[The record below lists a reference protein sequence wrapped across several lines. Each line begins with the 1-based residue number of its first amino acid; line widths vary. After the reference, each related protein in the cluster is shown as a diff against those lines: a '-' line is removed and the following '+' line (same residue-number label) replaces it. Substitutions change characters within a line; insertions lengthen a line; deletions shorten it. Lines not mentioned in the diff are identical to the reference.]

1 MGQAK
6 WIWFPGD
13 FELYHNIQLHTRREG
28 EGFTSPAY
36 WDMAAPYP
44 VGDFYRTITADKDFT
59 MKVVSDAKGCGHLDG
74 RHFPLN
80 EEIRVPA
87 GTHEFRILLIDGA
100 AFPAFFIDSPYLI
113 TDENWQ
119 VTHGTSN
126 RWPAACEPAYTRPED
141 RPTAF
146 PFSYER
152 MDPVHMEKVD
162 GGLLYDF
169 GKELF
174 GLVCIEGADPEERF
188 LVNYGESRE
197 EALDR
202 KDANVKEVVSGKSAY
217 RLVPRGFRYL
227 FLDTPKAEGYTI
239 WADYEYLPL
248 EDIGSFRCSDPM
260 VEKIYET
267 CAYTFHLNSREF
279 YLDGI
284 KRDRWVWSGDAYQS
298 YKINNYLYFDPGIT
312 RRTLIALLG
321 KPAYESHINFINDY
335 TLYLLIALYEFY
347 ETTGDKA
354 FLEFIYPRAKAL
366 YDFAVGRLDDDGLV
380 CQREGDWI
388 FIDWSD
394 MDKSGPPLCRTDSFV
409 ADPPHHGED
418 GRVDWTGRR
427 PLLGGGRQ
435 TAANHYGEILG
446 RGPQRLYRHLYLGEK
461 PGDPPRQHL
470 RHSLRLRAGRGA
482 AAHPEKGIA
491 EPGRQPDHH
500 PLFQVLRAGG
510 PVQVRRAGRD
520 AGDAGILL
528 GRDAAPG
535 RHHHLGAVRPQ
546 GIGYGASGYVR
557 QQVRPVP
564 LPCLGQRPHLPAGA
578 VLPGRSAHGC
588 GLPHLYGGA
597 EIGPVYR
604 NGGHR
609 TPLRRQGGRPV
620 EGWEGDRAFH
630 QGGRHPARRREGL
643 SPPRRR
649 SRDGGGIA
657 FSPPQGLNIGFSIRM
672 RVV

>member
-13 FELYHNIQLHTRREG
+13 YELYHNIQLHTRREG
-28 EGFTSPAY
+28 NGFTSPAY

-44 VGDFYRTITADKDFT
+44 VGDFYRTITAEKDFT
-59 MKVVSDAKGCGHLDG
+59 MKGVSDAKGCGHLDG

-100 AFPAFFIDSPYLI
+100 TFPSFFIDSPYLI
-113 TDENWQ
+113 TDENWE
-119 VTHGTSN
+119 VTHGTPN
-126 RWPAACEPAYTRPED
+126 RLPAACEPAYTRPED
-141 RPTAF
+141 RPTVF

-152 MDPVHMEKVD
+152 MDPVQVEKVD

-174 GLVCIEGADPEERF
+174 GLTCIEGADPADTF

-202 KDANVKEVVSGKSAY
+202 EDANVKEVVSGKSAY

-227 FLDTPKAEGYTI
+227 FLDTSKAEGYTV

-335 TLYLLIALYEFY
+335 TFYLLIALYEFY
-347 ETTGDKA
+347 EATGDSA

-394 MDKSGPPLCRTDSFV
+394 MDKSGPLCAEQILLWQTHRTM
-409 ADPPHHGED
+409 AKMAEL
-418 GRVDWTGRR
+418 TGRDGVPFR
-427 PLLGGGRQ
+427 AAADRLRQ
-435 TAANHYGEILG
+435 TIMEKFWDEGRSAFIDTFTSGKNQVTRHANIFAILYDFV
-446 RGPQRLYRHLYLGEK
+446 PEDVQRRILKKVLQNPAINQITTPYFKFYELEALCKLGELDEMQEMLESYW
-461 PGDPPRQHL
+461 GGM
-470 RHSLRLRAGRGA
+470 LRLGATTIWEQFDPRESGTEHLAMYGSKYGRSLCHAWGS
-482 AAHPEKGIA
+482 
-491 EPGRQPDHH
+491 
-500 PLFQVLRAGG
+500 G
-510 PVQVRRAGRD
+510 P
-520 AGDAGILL
+520 IYLL
-528 GRDAAPG
+528 GRYCLGVAPTDVAYRTFTVEPKLG
-535 RHHHLGAVRPQ
+535 RYTEMEGT
-546 GIGYGASGYVR
+546 
-557 QQVRPVP
+557 VP
-564 LPCLGQRPHLPAGA
+564 LCGGKVDVRWKDGKVTVLSTKAGGTLRVGGKDYPLPAGEA
-578 VLPGRSAHGC
+578 VT
-588 GLPHLYGGA
+588 A
-597 EIGPVYR
+597 E
-604 NGGHR
+604 
-609 TPLRRQGGRPV
+609 
-620 EGWEGDRAFH
+620 A
-630 QGGRHPARRREGL
+630 
-643 SPPRRR
+643 
-649 SRDGGGIA
+649 
-657 FSPPQGLNIGFSIRM
+657 
-672 RVV
+672 